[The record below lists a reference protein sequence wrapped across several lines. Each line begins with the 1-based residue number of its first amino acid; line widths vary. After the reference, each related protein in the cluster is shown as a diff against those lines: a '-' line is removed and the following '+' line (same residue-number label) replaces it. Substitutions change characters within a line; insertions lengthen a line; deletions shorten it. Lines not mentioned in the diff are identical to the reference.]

1 MRTICTFRAILT
13 FLGLLPAMI
22 LGPAGC
28 DRTEPS
34 APTPAPAAPE
44 TSATAPTTPPTVA
57 TSTPASTERTEATDT
72 VPYAVLTLENPLV
85 DFGRL
90 ADFDKRQATVTF
102 RNSGGADLRVTKVEP
117 TCGCTSVGFDTS
129 RTYAPGEQ
137 GEITLAFTPKG
148 QGPQTK
154 AVRVLSNDPDE
165 PVRLI
170 TIKADVV
177 PSLAAEP
184 RVLQLGRIP
193 LGETFETGTTLTALR
208 PGIDLRTVT
217 LGGDLEPHARATI
230 TPAGQDAQG
239 RDTWRVDV
247 VLDDRLPWGWHTG
260 SMVVSGLASTEDGSR
275 PVSMNFAIN
284 GSAEGELRA
293 SDSMLRL
300 MVVAPGSAVEKSID
314 LRRADGEP
322 FRCTAATVAGDRT
335 SGFAADVAPLDPD
348 GRAWRLTLSGTA
360 PTSPGSVIGS
370 VLVSTDVAGEEAIP
384 IRIGGVV
391 RR

>member
-1 MRTICTFRAILT
+1 VT
-13 FLGLLPAMI
+13 
-22 LGPAGC
+22 
-28 DRTEPS
+28 
-34 APTPAPAAPE
+34 TPATTE
-44 TSATAPTTPPTVA
+44 T
-57 TSTPASTERTEATDT
+57 TET

-102 RNSGGADLRVTKVEP
+102 RNTGGADLRITKVEP

-129 RTYAPGEQ
+129 RTYAPGEA

-148 QGPQTK
+148 QGPQNK

-165 PVRLI
+165 PVRII

-177 PSLAAEP
+177 PSLSAEP
-184 RVLQLGRIP
+184 RVLQLGRLP

-217 LGGDLEPHARATI
+217 LGGDLQPYAEATI
-230 TPAGQDAQG
+230 TPAGKDAQG
-239 RDTWRVDV
+239 RDTWRVKV
-247 VLDDRLPWGWHTG
+247 VLDERIPWGWQTG
-260 SMVVSGLASTEDGSR
+260 SMVVDGFASTESGRR

-284 GSAEGELRA
+284 GSVEGELRA
-293 SDSMLRL
+293 TDSMLRL
-300 MVVAPGSAVEKSID
+300 MIVEPGGAVEKSID
-314 LRRADGEP
+314 LRRADGRP
-322 FRCTAATVAGDRT
+322 FRCSAVTVKGDRMN
-335 SGFAADVAPLDPD
+335 GFAANATPLDPD
-348 GRAWRLTLSGTA
+348 GRAWRVTLSGTA
-360 PTSPGSVIGS
+360 PVTPGSLAGS
-370 VLVSTDVAGEEAIP
+370 VLVSTDVPGEEAIA